1 MGACMG
7 IFGWWKRDQEPDLDG
22 LTGIAKLIGE
32 DIDRLVAETFAAY
45 QELLLTQPPGFIVP
59 AVWGA
64 RKDGELTDEQKS
76 IYKKVVPA
84 MKRVLENLRFRK
96 LSRGQEFA
104 IDFLV
109 RGLIITKIACLVE
122 IGKSRSKLFPD
133 TNSREKDEQLER
145 LSRMEPLGR
154 A

>member
-1 MGACMG
+1 MG
-7 IFGWWKRDQEPDLDG
+7 IFGLLKKHREPDPDE
-22 LTGIAKLIGE
+22 LTDIAKLIGE
-32 DIDRLVAETFAAY
+32 DIDRLVAETFAAH
-45 QELLLTQPPGFIVP
+45 QELLLSQPPGYIVP

-76 IYKKVVPA
+76 MYKKVVPA
-84 MKRVLENLRFRK
+84 MKRVFENLHFRK

-122 IGKSRSKLFPD
+122 MGKSKIGHIPQSG
-133 TNSREKDEQLER
+133 SREKDEQLER
-145 LSRMEPLGR
+145 LSRMEPQGR